1 KTSFRKNSD
10 SPLTWLY
17 LAGFVYLFCVFISVF
32 LIMHQPYLGI
42 SFTASKDG
50 KAVTVSGIHTKN
62 AQKQLSVGDTV
73 VSIAPEGENSLSLSS
88 LSILEE
94 PDNFKTYRQ
103 YNQFFEH
110 QQDLFEIL
118 SQDIVSLSLSDG
130 QNIQLKPADIRPISL
145 LPFQFW
151 ALLITA
157 GICFYIGLWI
167 WIFRRGQIDAR
178 LLAVSGFCFMLGAC
192 CLAVYSNRE
201 LVIEPSQFLFIANIN
216 HLANTAFSFSALT
229 LKIME
234 TELS

>member
-1 KTSFRKNSD
+1 
-10 SPLTWLY
+10 
-17 LAGFVYLFCVFISVF
+17 
-32 LIMHQPYLGI
+32 M
-42 SFTASKDG
+42 
-50 KAVTVSGIHTKN
+50 
-62 AQKQLSVGDTV
+62 
-73 VSIAPEGENSLSLSS
+73 
-88 LSILEE
+88 
-94 PDNFKTYRQ
+94 
-103 YNQFFEH
+103 
-110 QQDLFEIL
+110 
-118 SQDIVSLSLSDG
+118 SLSLSDG

-216 HLANTAFSFSALT
+216 HLANTAFSILLFYYPSKIANIPFALIGFIVLFVIWLNEVQQWLEIPIHT
-229 LKIME
+229 FYFLPYIAPWGWG
-234 TELS
+234 SS